1 MENVGMACSRG
12 AAEPS
17 DPTRR
22 RLWADSAG
30 FCGNPDC
37 LTRLVV
43 EDPDGQDVH
52 FAEAAHIIAASETGP
67 RGESAA
73 SAEERGAWSNL
84 LLLCANCHTL
94 VDKSAAAYPTEL
106 LLGWKRSRIE
116 RTEQALG
123 ISSFASRKDAR
134 ASIEALRV
142 QNRVIHEDL
151 GPDNDYS
158 MNPEAEQAAAWRR
171 AVVETVIPNH
181 RRILRVVDGNRD
193 LLSGT
198 EIQTIERY
206 RSHVD
211 DLEAR
216 HVHNRRGFVSR
227 RYPTEMDN
235 LFE

>member
-1 MENVGMACSRG
+1 MPCSRG
-12 AAEPS
+12 AANPS
-17 DPTRR
+17 EPTRR

-30 FCGNPDC
+30 YCGNPEC
-37 LTRLVV
+37 LTRLFV
-43 EDPDGQDVH
+43 EDPDGRDVD
-52 FAEAAHIIAASETGP
+52 FAEAAHIIAANESGP
-67 RGESAA
+67 RGAGTA
-73 SAEERGAWSNL
+73 SVEERGAWSNL
-84 LLLCANCHTL
+84 LLLCANCHTV
-94 VDKSAAAYPTEL
+94 VDKSAAAYPAGL
-106 LLGWKRSRIE
+106 LLGWKHSRIE

-123 ISSFASRKDAR
+123 ISSFASREDAR
-134 ASIEALRV
+134 SSIEALLV

-181 RRILRVVDGNRD
+181 RRILRVADGNRD
-193 LLSGT
+193 LLSDL
-198 EIQTIERY
+198 EVQTIERY

-216 HVHNRRGFVSR
+216 HVHNRDGLVRR

-235 LFE
+235 LFA